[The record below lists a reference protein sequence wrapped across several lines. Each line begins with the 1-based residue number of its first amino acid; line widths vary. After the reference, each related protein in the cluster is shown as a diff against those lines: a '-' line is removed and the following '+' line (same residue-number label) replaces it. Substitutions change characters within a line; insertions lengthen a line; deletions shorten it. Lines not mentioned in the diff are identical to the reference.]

1 MNGIIR
7 MVFFS
12 LCFLFNCHQKWLL
25 VFYSIFNFQWIPVNI
40 YWCRWLFEKKTNLSP
55 SQAHTNTRPLT
66 DQCCCCFIFIHFFG
80 IWRENSR
87 KKKIVFVLRCK
98 GVCECFW
105 LLFRLFAIQYLM
117 ISIHKNRYLLLIGV
131 CTNEWRTHSQYNTI

>member
-1 MNGIIR
+1 MNKLMNGIIR

-40 YWCRWLFEKKTNLSP
+40 YWCRWLLKRKRIYRHHK
-55 SQAHTNTRPLT
+55 HTQTPDHLLINVVVVSFL
-66 DQCCCCFIFIHFFG
+66 FIFLVYDVRIQ
-80 IWRENSR
+80 EKR
-87 KKKIVFVLRCK
+87 K
-98 GVCECFW
+98 
-105 LLFRLFAIQYLM
+105 LFLFSDARMQYLM